1 MKRRT
6 RAVKSVLNRGL
17 NTAFVTVLTV
27 LTAAMLL
34 GVAPALAESG
44 SGKSGTGKS
53 ESGSGS
59 SGSGSSGS
67 GSSGS
72 GKTGSGGTERPDDD
86 DDDDDN
92 RDDNRDDNQSTSV
105 PQTVVTTPPA
115 SPAPTTRPPV
125 VSVPEFRKSRTVTCG
140 HANLELSVRADG
152 RTIRVTTRLRPEP
165 KGTWEVTVVRDRVV
179 VWKGK
184 ADRGR
189 IDRSLTDL
197 PGAET
202 LLVRLTNST
211 GTLCTAS
218 ITIPA

>member
-6 RAVKSVLNRGL
+6 KALKSVPHRGL
-17 NTAFVTVLTV
+17 NRALVTVLAA

-53 ESGSGS
+53 DSGSGSSGSGS

-86 DDDDDN
+86 DDDD
-92 RDDNRDDNQSTSV
+92 RDDNQSTSV
-105 PQTVVTTPPA
+105 PQTVVTSPPA
-115 SPAPTTRPPV
+115 SPAPTSRPPV

-140 HANLELSVRADG
+140 PANLELSVRADG

-165 KGTWEVTVVRDRVV
+165 KGTWEATVVRDRVV